1 MDRADY
7 YEAKAAILNCQ
18 VEEANARL
26 RIAMAAG
33 RRDRVLLKF
42 GIEPNVPAYSL
53 NDEALTIEPAT
64 PAGA

>member
-1 MDRADY
+1 MDRGDY

-26 RIAMAAG
+26 RIALASG

-42 GIEPNVPAYSL
+42 GIEPNVPAFSF
-53 NDEALTIEPAT
+53 NDETLTIEPVT
-64 PAGA
+64 TAGG